1 MKKIFSIDK
10 YGNLIT
16 DNTLIAPKDSN
27 VITIYKDK
35 LGVNVI
41 EDNSISNIALDKHG
55 NLKVK
60 SIISNSTSDGM
71 LYKFGLLSDAHVDGD
86 GTDTAYSISDLKNA
100 IQYFNNEN
108 CKFIV
113 HCGDVTE
120 NGRSEDYTALKSCL
134 ATSSIPN
141 YSVRGNHD
149 MTNGYSEAT
158 GCADDYTIT
167 QNNDLFI
174 FLSPS
179 TTSGTLSD
187 EKLNWLENLLTT
199 NTDKRVFFIYHFF
212 FNNTAGNASNLDN
225 GGLPSSNASVI
236 RLKAMIESYPNL
248 IFCNGH
254 SHLRFSLQD
263 SDPNANYYHEENKC
277 YYVHVPSVS
286 RPRDDNGSGGT
297 TNIYGGSEGY
307 LVEVYANK
315 VIFKPIDFIAN
326 EYLSKYNYTVN
337 VSQGNNTPT
346 VPSEP
351 SEPSDPSVPTITW
364 NNGIKLDKT
373 TGAESSS
380 DNYSASD
387 FIACDTSKTYTLSLT
402 SSISSHAGN
411 VFICYYDESQSFISC
426 SENYV
431 GSYHMSQEVL
441 TTELSFPSN
450 AKYIRLRFYADN
462 NGVTAIDKS
471 IITLTTTNPTS
482 SLEVITPTW
491 ETGNITSA
499 GVDNNNDRTA
509 MRTNHINFDT
519 NAYTYKLTTSSDCN
533 RISDMRFYYFN
544 DDGTYN
550 SRTSFT
556 ELGITAGITIEIP
569 FPTTTGTFRL
579 KAVTGTVTTLENMN
593 NVLIVT
599 RVPK

>member
-60 SIISNSTSDGM
+60 SIISNSTSEGL

-100 IQYFNNEN
+100 IQYFNNKN

-120 NGRSEDYTALKSCL
+120 NGRSEDYSTLKSCL
-134 ATSSIPN
+134 ATSTIPN

-167 QNNDLFI
+167 QNDDLFI

-179 TTSGTLSD
+179 ATSGTLSND
-187 EKLNWLENLLTT
+187 KLNWLENLLTT

-212 FNNTAGNASNLDN
+212 FNNTAGNACNLDN
-225 GGLPSSNASVI
+225 GGLPSSDASVI

-254 SHLRFSLQD
+254 SHLRFNLQD
-263 SDPNANYYHEENKC
+263 LDPNANYYHEEGKC
-277 YYVHVPSVS
+277 YYVHVPSAS
-286 RPRDDNGSGGT
+286 RPRGDNGSGGT

-307 LVEVYANK
+307 LVEVYADK
-315 VIFKPIDFIAN
+315 VLFKPIDFIN
-326 EYLSKYNYTVN
+326 SENLTKYNYTAN
-337 VSQGNNTPT
+337 VAQDNN

-351 SEPSDPSVPTITW
+351 SKPTEP
-364 NNGIKLDKT
+364 
-373 TGAESSS
+373 TG
-380 DNYSASD
+380 
-387 FIACDTSKTYTLSLT
+387 
-402 SSISSHAGN
+402 
-411 VFICYYDESQSFISC
+411 
-426 SENYV
+426 
-431 GSYHMSQEVL
+431 
-441 TTELSFPSN
+441 
-450 AKYIRLRFYADN
+450 
-462 NGVTAIDKS
+462 
-471 IITLTTTNPTS
+471 
-482 SLEVITPTW
+482 VITPTW
-491 ETGNITSA
+491 ETG
-499 GVDNNNDRTA
+499 DFNNSTGEEKDSSSA
-509 MRTNHINFDT
+509 MRTNYIGFDD
-519 NAYTYKLTTSSDCN
+519 NAYTYYIKVTSEFEGIGS
-533 RISDMRFYYFN
+533 IKIYFYN
-544 DDGTYN
+544 PDGTFN
-550 SRTSFT
+550 SRRTYRPTSLT
-556 ELGITAGITIEIP
+556 PEVASEIP
-569 FPTTTGTFRL
+569 LPITTGTFRIRVDFL
-579 KAVTGTVTTLENMN
+579 TTNTLENIN
-593 NVLIVT
+593 NRLIVT
-599 RVPK
+599 KVAK

>member
-60 SIISNSTSDGM
+60 SIISNSTSEGL

-86 GTDTAYSISDLKNA
+86 GTDTAHSISDLTNA
-100 IQYFNNEN
+100 IQYFNNKN

-120 NGRSEDYTALKSCL
+120 NGRSSDYTALKSCL

-179 TTSGTLSD
+179 TTSGTLSN

-212 FNNTAGNASNLDN
+212 FDNTAGNASNLDN
-225 GGLPSSNASVI
+225 GGLPSSDASVI

-263 SDPNANYYHEENKC
+263 LDPNANYYHEEGKC
-277 YYVHVPSVS
+277 YYVHVPSTS
-286 RPRDDNGSGGT
+286 RPRGDNGSGGT

-307 LVEVYANK
+307 LVEVYADK
-315 VIFKPIDFIAN
+315 VVFKPIDFIGN
-326 EYLSKYNYTVN
+326 QYLTKYNYTAN
-337 VSQGNNTPT
+337 VAQDNNVPT
-346 VPSEP
+346 EPSEP
-351 SEPSDPSVPTITW
+351 SEPS
-364 NNGIKLDKT
+364 
-373 TGAESSS
+373 E
-380 DNYSASD
+380 
-387 FIACDTSKTYTLSLT
+387 
-402 SSISSHAGN
+402 
-411 VFICYYDESQSFISC
+411 
-426 SENYV
+426 
-431 GSYHMSQEVL
+431 
-441 TTELSFPSN
+441 
-450 AKYIRLRFYADN
+450 
-462 NGVTAIDKS
+462 
-471 IITLTTTNPTS
+471 PTS
-482 SLEVITPTW
+482 EVITPTW
-491 ETGNITSA
+491 MNGGIASSSGADITDA
-499 GVDNNNDRTA
+499 EG
-509 MRTNHINFDT
+509 MRSSYMEFDT
-519 NAYTYKLTTSSDCN
+519 NAYTYYITVTNEFEGIDKLRVAIYNPDGSFVVRQSYTS
-533 RISDMRFYYFN
+533 
-544 DDGTYN
+544 
-550 SRTSFT
+550 TSLTPGVPGAIAFP
-556 ELGITAGITIEIP
+556 ITSGK
-569 FPTTTGTFRL
+569 FRL
-579 KAVTGTVTTLENMN
+579 KVDFKSTNTLENIN
-593 NVLIVT
+593 SRLVITKVA
-599 RVPK
+599 K